1 MDNIYLIGMMGSG
14 KSVVGKK
21 LANQLNMNYVDIDI
35 DLESINDM
43 KILDIFSQ
51 SGEKKFREMESAYFI
66 EKSKQ
71 TNCMFSTGGGIILDK
86 TNRFVLKNNGVT
98 FFLEGDCNVL
108 FNRLKHQSN
117 RPLLNSDNP
126 MDQIS
131 LIWEKR
137 KEYYYESSHYTINT
151 NDLSIDDVVNEII
164 LKLDIWKKLQ
174 QN

>member
-98 FFLEGDCNVL
+98 FF
-108 FNRLKHQSN
+108 
-117 RPLLNSDNP
+117 
-126 MDQIS
+126 
-131 LIWEKR
+131 
-137 KEYYYESSHYTINT
+137 
-151 NDLSIDDVVNEII
+151 
-164 LKLDIWKKLQ
+164 
-174 QN
+174 

>member
-1 MDNIYLIGMMGSG
+1 
-14 KSVVGKK
+14 
-21 LANQLNMNYVDIDI
+21 
-35 DLESINDM
+35 
-43 KILDIFSQ
+43 
-51 SGEKKFREMESAYFI
+51 
-66 EKSKQ
+66 
-71 TNCMFSTGGGIILDK
+71 
-86 TNRFVLKNNGVT
+86 
-98 FFLEGDCNVL
+98 
-108 FNRLKHQSN
+108 QSN

-164 LKLDIWKKLQ
+164 LKLDIWKKLK